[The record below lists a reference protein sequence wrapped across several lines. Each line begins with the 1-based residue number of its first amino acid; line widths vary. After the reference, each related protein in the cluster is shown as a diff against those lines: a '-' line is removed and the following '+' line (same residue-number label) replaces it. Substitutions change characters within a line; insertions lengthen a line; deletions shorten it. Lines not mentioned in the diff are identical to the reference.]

1 MVTWGS
7 PIGRTPLYPTMTFL
21 IIFRWMVQPPDAG
34 CLPHPR
40 KLPGPSARDVYRN
53 LICSES
59 EHWGG
64 SRERNKKKSMCS
76 YHQIWIHMELPAI
89 FPSNSGISSS
99 PFGSGSTVLPRS
111 EERPHLPRAP
121 GKVVAGKCMPSL
133 LRFASDI
140 FLWQSCEP
148 SQES

>member
-1 MVTWGS
+1 MGYPATPKLSKLDHFSTEITMVTWGS

-21 IIFRWMVQPPDAG
+21 IFFRWMVQPPDAG
-34 CLPHPR
+34 CLPHLR

-53 LICSES
+53 LIWSES

-89 FPSNSGISSS
+89 FPVKFRDFYFSFWKWVYS
-99 PFGSGSTVLPRS
+99 PS
-111 EERPHLPRAP
+111 E
-121 GKVVAGKCMPSL
+121 
-133 LRFASDI
+133 I
-140 FLWQSCEP
+140 
-148 SQES
+148 